1 LRILSEAAPEG
12 KFLKVYTGREASQ
25 HSARDHKK
33 SSVKERAM
41 CAGWKSSPK
50 HGESESL
57 LKVSAAQDSSSG
69 CSTWHNNAS
78 NGVPPMIDRILLWT
92 FLMALVGFLIA
103 GKGSYLPL
111 SVTIS
116 GAVMGAGIGLLL
128 AIVFSNREKRKREP
142 TSSLTR

>member
-1 LRILSEAAPEG
+1 
-12 KFLKVYTGREASQ
+12 
-25 HSARDHKK
+25 
-33 SSVKERAM
+33 
-41 CAGWKSSPK
+41 
-50 HGESESL
+50 
-57 LKVSAAQDSSSG
+57 
-69 CSTWHNNAS
+69 
-78 NGVPPMIDRILLWT
+78 MIDRILLWT